1 MKLTYET
8 YLPLA
13 KVTEGTYPDLTIK
26 SLAPH
31 NTARL
36 LHMALG
42 LTTEALE
49 LQSSLAR
56 NKAHQESLLEMSDLC
71 WFSALAAEELGFKPN
86 GRTPYPPQGVQSV
99 YELCELFA
107 SRVKAALVYGT
118 PVKKSD
124 PFPDYWK
131 TLPAEIFERTVAIG
145 DGHMPTD
152 GILQL
157 NITKL
162 RQRYGDKFS
171 AHDALNRNEAAE
183 TKAAFDPILK
193 PIGPVASTRDL
204 KKISAA
210 LTNG

>member
-1 MKLTYET
+1 MKLTYDT

-13 KVTEGTYPDLTIK
+13 KVTEAPYATLNVPA
-26 SLAPH
+26 LAPH
-31 NTARL
+31 NATRL

-42 LTTEALE
+42 LCTEALE

-56 NKAHQESLLEMSDLC
+56 NKAHAESILEMSDLC
-71 WFSALAAEELGFKPN
+71 WFSALAAEELGYKPT
-86 GRTPYPPQGVQSV
+86 GRTPYPPQGIQTV

-118 PVKKSD
+118 AAKKSD

-131 TLPAEIFERTVAIG
+131 TLPAEIFERVTAIG
-145 DGHMPTD
+145 DGHMPMD
-152 GILQL
+152 GILQV

-171 AHDALNRNEAAE
+171 AHDALHRNEVAE
-183 TKAAFDPILK
+183 VETVVKRPNIKVA
-193 PIGPVASTRDL
+193 VASADDL
-204 KKISAA
+204 SSIKDA
-210 LTNG
+210 LSNA